1 MVVNKQEVRVG
12 LFVLIP
18 FVIMLL
24 FILLKLG
31 FSIKG
36 STIDVYLKLDGIK
49 AIKNGTL
56 VKVKGY
62 TVGRVVDII
71 PVYEPDLHFLA
82 LMRIQNEIKL
92 FEDCAAVVANQNVI
106 GDAIIE
112 LKNPSRSG
120 NPLRNGDVLEGIAY
134 VNVEALLNDVHSL
147 LATITDTVLVF
158 QDISVESKGNI
169 RRLLN
174 NLSDSV
180 ETVNNTLRDS
190 QKDILETMKA
200 FRNTA
205 QTMQDISRELEK
217 SPVKFLMKDEKKE

>member
-1 MVVNKQEVRVG
+1 MIVNKQEFRVG

-18 FVIMLL
+18 FVIMLV

-36 STIDVYLKLDGIK
+36 STFDVYLKLDGIK
-49 AIKNGTL
+49 AIKKGTQ

-62 TVGRVVDII
+62 TIGRVVDII

-82 LMRIQNEIKL
+82 LLRIQNRIKL

-106 GDAIIE
+106 GDAVIE
-112 LKNPSRSG
+112 LKNPSRTG
-120 NPLRNGDVLEGIAY
+120 KPLRSGDVLEGIAY

-147 LATITDTVLVF
+147 LSTLTETVLVF
-158 QDISVESKGNI
+158 QDISVESKGNV

-180 ETVNNTLRDS
+180 ETVNSTLKDS
-190 QKDILETMKA
+190 QTDILETMKA
-200 FRNTA
+200 FRATA
-205 QTMQDISRELEK
+205 QTMQDISKELQK
-217 SPVKFLMKDEKKE
+217 SPVKFLMKDEKK